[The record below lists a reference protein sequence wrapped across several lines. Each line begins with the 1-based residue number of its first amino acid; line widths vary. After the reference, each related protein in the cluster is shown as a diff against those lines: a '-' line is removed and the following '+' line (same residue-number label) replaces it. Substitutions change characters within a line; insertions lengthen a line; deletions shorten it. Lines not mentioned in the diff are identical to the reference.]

1 MTEIPWM
8 DTMWQ
13 EIFASAL
20 CVLIALGAVAAAAWS
35 LISGRASEQGMDGLF
50 LIIICL
56 VFAALFSIIPAMSL
70 RSGALAQL
78 MKGNKPEAAP
88 AAADKSQGQK

>member
-13 EIFASAL
+13 EILANAL

-35 LISGRASEQGMDGLF
+35 MISGRASEQGIDGLF
-50 LIIICL
+50 LIIVCL
-56 VFAALFSIIPAMSL
+56 VFAALFSILPVQSL
-70 RSGALAQL
+70 RSGTL
-78 MKGNKPEAAP
+78 MHILKRNKPEP
-88 AAADKSQGQK
+88 AAAAEKSQGKK